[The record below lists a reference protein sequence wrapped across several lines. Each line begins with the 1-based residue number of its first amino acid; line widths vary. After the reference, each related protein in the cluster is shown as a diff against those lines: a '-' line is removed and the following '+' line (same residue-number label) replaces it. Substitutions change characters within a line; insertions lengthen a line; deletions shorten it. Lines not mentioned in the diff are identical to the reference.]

1 VSSFNER
8 ARALYTR
15 LGYETVGELRDYI
28 VRGHSEWLLRK
39 SIAPLA
45 DWTTLREAR

>member
-1 VSSFNER
+1 VKPHR
-8 ARALYTR
+8 ID
-15 LGYETVGELRDYI
+15 LGETTVAVRPVGELPDYI

-45 DWTTLREAR
+45 DWTTSRGAR